1 MQNPTVT
8 GDRTSPD
15 ARHLAA
21 RESLQIAGR
30 RRAGRSPVVLL
41 AEDDVATRDL
51 VRLIIEMQGCTVIEA
66 ENGRHAV
73 AFAEAFA
80 GPIDLLVTDA
90 ELAALSGHAVCEAV
104 RRYHPRIPALFIS
117 GAVPE
122 NVFPDQKLPNGT
134 AFLPKPFTPSQF
146 AEVFDKLVT
155 QANHSHL
162 VA

>member
-1 MQNPTVT
+1 M
-8 GDRTSPD
+8 
-15 ARHLAA
+15 
-21 RESLQIAGR
+21 
-30 RRAGRSPVVLL
+30 
-41 AEDDVATRDL
+41 RDL
-51 VRLIIEMQGCTVIEA
+51 MRLIIEMQGCTVIEA

-73 AFAEAFA
+73 AFAEGLARR
-80 GPIDLLVTDA
+80 IDVLVMDA
-90 ELAALSGHAVCEAV
+90 QLAALSGHAVCETV

-122 NVFPDQKLPNGT
+122 DVFPDQKLPRGT

-155 QANHSHL
+155 QADHSRL